1 MYPGRD
7 TIKQLYMYS
16 AQVTTECDQSMV
28 ESGATNC
35 RQTLPVFTFMNKR
48 GNTNMEPYKLKSN
61 DFQSYPRRDTAA
73 GGGKRCR

>member
-1 MYPGRD
+1 MYPGWD
-7 TIKQLYMYS
+7 TIKQLYTYS
-16 AQVTTECDQSMV
+16 SQVTTECDQSML
-28 ESGATNC
+28 ESGATDC

-61 DFQSYPRRDTAA
+61 NFQSYPRRDTAA